1 LKVTNN
7 VLITKI
13 DSSRFTHLLSVPTAL
28 PSNSQIYG
36 DDILLIAGENYI
48 KKDYRF
54 YLDKKYS
61 KLKVQYSMDDKFF
74 TLSLGKTKPSNIVFY
89 PELTKLNKVEFPDM
103 RFSSKTRVV
112 LAKNENSS
120 LFRYTPFQTRLSTP
134 FSKVAKNQDTLRT
147 ILEANKL
154 GKNPLVFI
162 NGEEYPSSVLYRIN
176 PSSTR
181 GSEIYPKGNQR
192 AIEKYG
198 LRAEDGV
205 IILNTVKNKELLIEN
220 EKQYRIT
227 VDNVKK
233 QLDAPKKRIQR
244 VVLKDL
250 DGKEYEKVSVMRPDL
265 STINFSVDIPVGGKV
280 IFMVDGKEVSEN
292 EIEIA
297 KQIYIGGGCGE
308 TPGGKYDAY
317 INLYTQR

>member
-1 LKVTNN
+1 VKNN
-7 VLITKI
+7 IIFLNPIYKNNNTKI
-13 DSSRFTHLLSVPTAL
+13 AYHLFMKP
-28 PSNSQIYG
+28 
-36 DDILLIAGENYI
+36 
-48 KKDYRF
+48 
-54 YLDKKYS
+54 
-61 KLKVQYSMDDKFF
+61 
-74 TLSLGKTKPSNIVFY
+74 LGSIIY
-89 PELTKLNKVEFPDM
+89 PELTKLNQVVFPDM
-103 RFSSKTRVV
+103 RFSSKTPVF
-112 LAKNENSS
+112 LAKNENK
-120 LFRYTPFQTRLSTP
+120 P
-134 FSKVAKNQDTLRT
+134 FSQRSKSPSYFSKIKRNQDTLRT
-147 ILEANKL
+147 ILETNKL
-154 GKNPLVFI
+154 GKNPIVII
-162 NGEEYPSSVLYRIN
+162 NDVEYPSSILYRIN
-176 PSSTR
+176 PDNTR
-181 GSEIYPKGNQR
+181 GYQMYPKGSQR

-205 IILNTVKNKELLIEN
+205 VILNTVKNKELLLEN
-220 EKQYRIT
+220 EKQHRIA

-233 QLDAPKKRIQR
+233 QLNAPKKRVQR

-280 IFMVDGKEVSEN
+280 IFMVDGKEVSDN